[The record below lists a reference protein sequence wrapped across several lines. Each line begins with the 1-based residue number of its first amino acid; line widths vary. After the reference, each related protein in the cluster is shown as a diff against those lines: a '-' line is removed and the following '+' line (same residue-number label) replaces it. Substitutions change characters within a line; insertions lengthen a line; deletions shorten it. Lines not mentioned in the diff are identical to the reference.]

1 MTFDLFANSGA
12 AEPEFLTPHTVLFP
26 GYLLGEVDWLY
37 AELAAL
43 EKQFPFRSMRTPKGK
58 MSVATTSWG
67 PLGWTSDESGYRYT
81 TVDPISQRHWPAL
94 PPRLH
99 ALASKVADLAG
110 YPNFNPDSCLVNQYS
125 PQSKMGLHQDKNEQ
139 DYSQPIVSFSLGL
152 AATFLMG
159 GLQRS
164 DPVHKLNLRHGDVLV
179 FGGPDRL
186 RYHGISSVA
195 RPSDNQ
201 SISARLNF
209 TFRRVS

>member
-1 MTFDLFANSGA
+1 
-12 AEPEFLTPHTVLFP
+12 
-26 GYLLGEVDWLY
+26 
-37 AELAAL
+37 
-43 EKQFPFRSMRTPKGK
+43 
-58 MSVATTSWG
+58 
-67 PLGWTSDESGYRYT
+67 
-81 TVDPISQRHWPAL
+81 
-94 PPRLH
+94 
-99 ALASKVADLAG
+99 
-110 YPNFNPDSCLVNQYS
+110 
-125 PQSKMGLHQDKNEQ
+125 MGLHQDKNEQ